1 MPLKEIT
8 ILRLCYN
15 VMFYVFSSF
24 FGGNYDLRNDHRNQG
39 LKNIFIIYMYII
51 FSVKTVIKIFI
62 KCSIVI
68 INRSFKSFIRFSII
82 TCKI

>member
-1 MPLKEIT
+1 M
-8 ILRLCYN
+8 
-15 VMFYVFSSF
+15 
-24 FGGNYDLRNDHRNQG
+24 RNDHRNQG
-39 LKNIFIIYMYII
+39 LKNVFIIYMYII